1 MDNAGESKAVNG
13 AVVALNRPNGEY
25 VSGFLGGRGQP
36 RHPSWA
42 PDVGPEPVAI
52 CLEECAVALLERVL
66 SERPETPE
74 VVFLPTRAAERYRC
88 MADLK
93 QAVSADT
100 GLDVEFA
107 YSLKTN
113 YFNGLIDM
121 AREQDFLVEAISQLE
136 AQKAIAAG
144 FEAGQIILN
153 GPAKWW
159 PRMLVSSPVRA
170 VFCDSV
176 EELETLSRRNPRFPV
191 AALTGIRLR
200 ASSHGSRFGVEVD
213 SQRAVDRVSVALGSR
228 RGVDRFGVH
237 FHMSPA
243 SIGAEQWFDLYEWVL
258 NRARSLEKSSGA
270 AVVCLD
276 IGGGWSPHAFD
287 VVLAPRLGQLAVAA
301 MAMLPGLRTLVLE
314 PGRGLAQPTM
324 ALITRVLEVRYL
336 GTELEVVVDASIAD
350 VPEAKAY
357 RHPVHVRGHALGS
370 WSPLGAGDARVL
382 GRSCMESDVIVSA
395 VSVPDWVA
403 PGDVMVIDHVGAY
416 DQSKSY
422 AFGRG

>member
-1 MDNAGESKAVNG
+1 MDNAGDCKAVNG
-13 AVVALNRPNGEY
+13 TVVALDRRKGQYLSALVGE
-25 VSGFLGGRGQP
+25 RGQP
-36 RHPSWA
+36 RHPSGA
-42 PDVGPEPVAI
+42 FDVGPDRVTT
-52 CLEECAVALLERVL
+52 CLGESAVALLEQAL
-66 SERPETPE
+66 SERPDTPE
-74 VVFLPTRAAERYRC
+74 VVFLPVRAAQRYQS

-93 QAVSADT
+93 RTVSLHT

-113 YFNGLIDM
+113 SFDRLLGL
-121 AREQDFLVEAISQLE
+121 ARDHGFWVEAISQLE
-136 AQKAIAAG
+136 AQKATTAG
-144 FEAGQIILN
+144 FDAGQIILN

-159 PRMLVSSPVRA
+159 PRTLVNTPVRA

-176 EELETLSRRNPRFPV
+176 EELETLGRTGPRFPV
-191 AALTGIRLR
+191 AAVMGVRLR
-200 ASSHGSRFGVEVD
+200 ASAFGSRFGVEVD
-213 SQRAVDRVSVALGSR
+213 NQRAIDHVGVALRSL
-228 RGVDRFGVH
+228 RGVDGFGVH

-243 SIGAEQWFDLYEWVL
+243 SIGVEQWFDLYEWVL

-287 VVLAPRLGQLAVAA
+287 SVLAPLLGQMAGEAT
-301 MAMLPGLRTLVLE
+301 AMLPRLRTLVLE
-314 PGRGLAQPTM
+314 PGRSLAQPMM
-324 ALITRVLEVRYL
+324 ALMTRVLGVRHL
-336 GTELEVVVDASIAD
+336 STGREVVVDASIAD

-357 RHPVHVRGHALGS
+357 RHPVHVRDHAGGS
-370 WSPLGAGDARVL
+370 WSPLRAGDARIL
-382 GRSCMESDVIVSA
+382 GRSCMESDVIISD

>member
-176 EELETLSRRNPRFPV
+176 EELETLSRRNPRLLPLRESASGPPRTGHGLAWRSIASVPSIVSVWRWEVDEGLTGSACTSTCHRPASARNNGLISTSGFSTVRARWRNQAEPLLF
-191 AALTGIRLR
+191 ALTLAAGGAPTHSTSSSRPGWASWPLR
-200 ASSHGSRFGVEVD
+200 RWRCF
-213 SQRAVDRVSVALGSR
+213 
-228 RGVDRFGVH
+228 
-237 FHMSPA
+237 
-243 SIGAEQWFDLYEWVL
+243 
-258 NRARSLEKSSGA
+258 
-270 AVVCLD
+270 
-276 IGGGWSPHAFD
+276 
-287 VVLAPRLGQLAVAA
+287 
-301 MAMLPGLRTLVLE
+301 PGC
-314 PGRGLAQPTM
+314 GL
-324 ALITRVLEVRYL
+324 
-336 GTELEVVVDASIAD
+336 
-350 VPEAKAY
+350 
-357 RHPVHVRGHALGS
+357 
-370 WSPLGAGDARVL
+370 
-382 GRSCMESDVIVSA
+382 
-395 VSVPDWVA
+395 
-403 PGDVMVIDHVGAY
+403 
-416 DQSKSY
+416 
-422 AFGRG
+422 